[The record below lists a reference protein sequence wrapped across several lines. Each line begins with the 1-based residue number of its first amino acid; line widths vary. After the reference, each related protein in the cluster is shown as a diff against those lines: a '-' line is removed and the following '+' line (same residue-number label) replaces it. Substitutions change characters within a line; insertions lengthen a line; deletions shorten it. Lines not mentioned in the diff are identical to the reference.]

1 MTKTVKKEVN
11 VAATAETKPEDL
23 GVEAVL
29 QQKLDEAQAELAA
42 ARAEIEDLT
51 GKLAEAEDGKEA
63 LARELVA
70 LRGQSA
76 KADAAT
82 DSREALRVRAAKGKE
97 LWRGGVLFTDQWQEI
112 KRAEVGETAWQRIVD
127 EPALQR
133 EEVK

>member
-1 MTKTVKKEVN
+1 MTKNVKKEVN

-29 QQKLDEAQAELAA
+29 QQKLDEAQVELAA

-51 GKLAEAEDGKEA
+51 GKLAEAEDGKEV
-63 LARELVA
+63 LARELAA

-76 KADAAT
+76 KADTAT

>member
-1 MTKTVKKEVN
+1 MAKNTKAVETAAEVKQEEL
-11 VAATAETKPEDL
+11 TAE
-23 GVEAVL
+23 AAL

-42 ARAEIEDLT
+42 AREENEDLAA
-51 GKLAEAEDGKEA
+51 KLAEAEDGKEA
-63 LARELVA
+63 LARELAA

-76 KADAAT
+76 KADTAT

>member
-1 MTKTVKKEVN
+1 MTKNVKKEVN

-51 GKLAEAEDGKEA
+51 AKLAEAEDGKEA
-63 LARELVA
+63 LARELAA
-70 LRGQSA
+70 LRGQSV
-76 KADAAT
+76 KADTAT

-97 LWRGGVLFTDQWQEI
+97 LWRGGVLFTDQWQVV

-133 EEVK
+133 EEVN